1 MELMERPIIDIY
13 ARVKFPS
20 MRQRVV
26 ITLQTLADRPYQLR
40 EWIMPTRNDTFWYDV
55 KHCIEA
61 LEDTVNLPDT
71 SVEEQIDYVLVDYN
85 EANIIK
91 PVIQTLDAIYE
102 QIGPEQPDLAYI
114 NSPLWDDVVKE
125 AQAAFKVFIANEKK
139 AHALNPHPWQG
150 EEDWPN
156 VKV

>member
-1 MELMERPIIDIY
+1 MHETYLH
-13 ARVKFPS
+13 ALNH
-20 MRQRVV
+20 VV
-26 ITLQTLADRPYQLR
+26 SLHA
-40 EWIMPTRNDTFWYDV
+40 FWYDV

-61 LEDTVNLPDT
+61 LEDTVNLDIA
-71 SVEEQIDYVLVDYN
+71 VEEQIDYVLVDHN

-91 PVIQTLDAIYE
+91 SVIQTLDTIYE
-102 QIGPEQPDLAYI
+102 QIGPKQLDLAYI
-114 NSPLWDDVVKE
+114 NSPLWDNIVE
-125 AQAAFKVFIANEKK
+125 AAQTAFKVFIANEKK